1 LGLWGL
7 FRREPED
14 ARVVAGLKVVLGLG
28 NPGPEYAATRHNAGW
43 WLLDALAESW
53 GLGRFKKEKES
64 AVAAG
69 RVDPFS
75 VRLVKPLTYM
85 NLSGRVLA
93 PYRRMNAFDVRRDLL
108 VVVDDVALPPGRIR
122 FRPEGSAGGHNG
134 LKSVEAALGTR
145 EYPRLRIGVGGAA
158 AGSRPRPVGPLS
170 RPGGG
175 APGRPRP
182 LPRSRR
188 GRLHLDEPGDRSG
201 HEPLQRLTTASFPTA
216 PTGAAPNHS

>member
-1 LGLWGL
+1 LGLWDL

-28 NPGPEYAATRHNAGW
+28 NPGPEYAATRHNVGW

-145 EYPRLRIGVGGAA
+145 EYPRLRIGVGGPPPGADLARWVLAPVPVAERQAVLDLFPGLVEGVSTWMNQGIEAA
-158 AGSRPRPVGPLS
+158 MNRFNG
-170 RPGGG
+170 
-175 APGRPRP
+175 
-182 LPRSRR
+182 
-188 GRLHLDEPGDRSG
+188 
-201 HEPLQRLTTASFPTA
+201 
-216 PTGAAPNHS
+216 